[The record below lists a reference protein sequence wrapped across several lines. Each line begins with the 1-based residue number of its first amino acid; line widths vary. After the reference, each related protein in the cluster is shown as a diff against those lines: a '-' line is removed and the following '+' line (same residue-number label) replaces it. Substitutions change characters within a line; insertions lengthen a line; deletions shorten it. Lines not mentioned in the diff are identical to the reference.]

1 MQKVFISFGYP
12 ICIISVLS
20 ASIFLLENGYTELE
34 VLLFGA
40 ISSIFFTVI
49 GEIFIP
55 LFKDWRPSFKENF
68 FPDASLFV
76 LNYIVFQS
84 QLLQIFLA
92 SIAMKFSGGGFDLW
106 PSGLNIYVQL
116 VFALIIAEFGLY
128 WFHRGCHEIP
138 FLWRFHRIHH
148 NPKRLYWF
156 NATRFHYVDVTLL
169 QVCGI
174 VPLLILGADAKIIAL
189 VTIFSTVHGFWQHVN
204 AEQDQKILN
213 YFFSGPEL
221 HRWHHNLKS
230 EVANH
235 NYGNNLIIWD
245 HVFKTFYWPKHNN
258 EQLRSV
264 GVKGNF
270 SNNIKSMTL
279 DPFKG

>member
-1 MQKVFISFGYP
+1 MQFFFSRFGYL
-12 ICIISVLS
+12 ICIIFVLS
-20 ASIFLLENGYTELE
+20 VSILLIENGLSELE
-34 VLLFGA
+34 VLVFAG
-40 ISSIFFTVI
+40 ICSIFFTVL
-49 GEIFIP
+49 GEFFVP
-55 LFKDWRPSFKENF
+55 LFKDWKPNFKENF

-106 PSGLNIYVQL
+106 PTELNIFIQL
-116 VFALIIAEFGLY
+116 VFALIISEFGLY

-148 NPKRLYWF
+148 NPQRLYWF
-156 NATRFHYVDVTLL
+156 NATRFHYIDVTLL
-169 QVCGI
+169 QVSGI
-174 VPLLILGADAKIIAL
+174 LPLLILGAEAKIIAL
-189 VTIFSTVHGFWQHVN
+189 VTIFSTVHGFWQHIN
-204 AEQDQKILN
+204 AQQDQRILN
-213 YFFSGPEL
+213 YIFSGPEL
-221 HRWHHNLKS
+221 HRWHHNVKS
-230 EVANH
+230 EIANH

-245 HVFKTFYWPKHNN
+245 HVFKTFYWPECDKK
-258 EQLRSV
+258 ELKKV
-264 GVKGNF
+264 GVQGNF